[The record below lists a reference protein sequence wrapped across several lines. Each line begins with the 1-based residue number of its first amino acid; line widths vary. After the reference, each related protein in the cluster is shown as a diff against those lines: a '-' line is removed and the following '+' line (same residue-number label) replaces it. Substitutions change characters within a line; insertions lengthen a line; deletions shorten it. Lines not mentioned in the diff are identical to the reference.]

1 MFTLRTYQQTVSGYV
16 QKAWTRVQSVLLAMA
31 TGSGKTV
38 VFSYLINEHHG
49 AAAAVAHRRE
59 IVSQIACSLAELG
72 VKHRIIA
79 PAKTIKLI
87 RRKQLKRFGQSFI
100 DPHAQCG
107 VISVQTLTS
116 KHTLANDVIQR
127 WVKQVT
133 LCVFDE
139 GHHYTASG
147 FWSRAVEQFNH
158 ARLLFVTAVPE
169 RADGRGLGAHADG
182 YVEEMVEGP
191 QTWELIRD
199 GYLSPFVY
207 RAPASDLDVT
217 GIPLT
222 KQGDFNA
229 REFRS
234 RVVQSHLVGD
244 IIEQYKKYG
253 NGGRAIVFATDVE
266 TAEEIAVAA
275 RAAGLT
281 ALALSAKSHESD
293 RTLGLERFESGQIR
307 WLVNVD
313 LFDEGFDVPAA
324 EVCIMARPTESTQ
337 KYLQMGGRV
346 FRPVYSRAR
355 AAKTDTI
362 AGRLTAIAI
371 GPKPNAVIID
381 PVRNWERHG
390 LPSWPRSWSLES
402 REKRSRA
409 PATDLQKLR
418 ICTNCT
424 QPFEAYLLVC
434 PYCGAPV
441 TYGHRAAPDHVDG
454 DLLELDQDAMAAVFA
469 QMAAADQDDETYQ
482 RGQIVRNM
490 PTVARSADMKR
501 HRTARYR
508 RGTLRHLMGW
518 WFGYQPAGRNIK
530 EKYRRFYYR
539 FGIDAATALTLNAN
553 DTDALAGQ
561 IAARFT
567 EDMV

>member
-1 MFTLRTYQQTVSGYV
+1 
-16 QKAWTRVQSVLLAMA
+16 MA

-38 VFSYLINEHHG
+38 VFSHLIHEHPG
-49 AAAAVAHRRE
+49 ASAAIAHRRE

-72 VKHRIIA
+72 IKHRIIA
-79 PAKTIKLI
+79 PRKTIQLI
-87 RRKQLKRFGQSFI
+87 RRKQLKRFGQSFVC
-100 DPHAQCG
+100 PNALCG

-116 KHTLANDVIQR
+116 KHTAADDVIQR

-133 LCVFDE
+133 LAVFDE

-158 ARLLFVTAVPE
+158 ALLLFVTATPE
-169 RADGRGLGAHADG
+169 RADGKGLSVRSDG
-182 YVEEMVEGP
+182 YVEEMIDGP
-191 QTWELIRD
+191 QTWELIRE

-207 RAPASDLDVT
+207 RAPASDLDVS

-222 KQGDFNA
+222 ASGDFNA
-229 REFRS
+229 RQFRQ
-234 RVVQSHLVGD
+234 RIVKSHLVGD

-253 NGGRAIVFATDVE
+253 NDGRAIVFATDVE

-275 RAAGLT
+275 RAAGIT

-293 RTLGLERFESGQIR
+293 RTVGLDKFESGEIK

-324 EVCIMARPTESTQ
+324 EVCIMARPTESTA
-337 KYLQMGGRV
+337 KYLQMVGRV
-346 FRPVYSRAR
+346 LRPRYWDSRV
-355 AAKTDTI
+355 TDTAADRREAI
-362 AGRLTAIAI
+362 RL

-390 LPSWPRSWSLES
+390 LPNWPRSWSLDG
-402 REKRSRA
+402 RERGTRA
-409 PATDLQKLR
+409 AATDLQQLR
-418 ICTNCT
+418 VCTNCT
-424 QPFEAYLLVC
+424 QPFEAYLTVC

-441 TYGHRAAPDHVDG
+441 EYGRRSAPDQVDG
-454 DLLELDQDAMAAVFA
+454 DLLELDQDALAAVFA
-469 QMAAADQDDETYQ
+469 RMAAAEQDDETYQ
-482 RGQIVRNM
+482 RGQIARYM
-490 PTVARSADMKR
+490 PAVGRPADMKR

-508 RGTLRHLMGW
+508 RGVLRHLLGW
-518 WFGYQPAGRNIK
+518 WFGMQPERSMS
-530 EKYRRFYYR
+530 EKYRRFYFR
-539 FGIDAATALTLNAN
+539 FGVDVATALTLNAKE
-553 DTDALAGQ
+553 TDGLCDR
-561 IAARFT
+561 IAERFM